1 MCVPGKQGLARGVG
15 GIQPGQEMQRRAES
29 WLKMDHLLSPLTV
42 NGGPEVSFLRAERE
56 VVRLPHFIF
65 LLLFRVSVVQVH
77 FKQSLLPQG
86 ILNHCFD
93 DIETFMA
100 KLQQTAEAA
109 TVLSQ
114 RKKKNKKKS
123 KKQSA
128 EGKVKPFLQREY
140 LQNLFRASVLSN
152 LFYFS
157 WSQTTCSPPRPGR
170 RQRRSLLTSSRSS
183 NTVSPCWWVS
193 SLVRIISCFI

>member
-1 MCVPGKQGLARGVG
+1 MCVPGGGGVWGAVG
-15 GIQPGQEMQRRAES
+15 GIQQSQETQQRAES

-56 VVRLPHFIF
+56 VVRLPLFTF
-65 LLLFRVSVVQVH
+65 LSLFRVWRSATR
-77 FKQSLLPQG
+77 STCPNLLPQG

-100 KLQQTAEAA
+100 RLQQTAEAA

-128 EGKVKPFLQREY
+128 EGNSSSVFKVNIQSSP
-140 LQNLFRASVLSN
+140 NCSV
-152 LFYFS
+152 
-157 WSQTTCSPPRPGR
+157 R
-170 RQRRSLLTSSRSS
+170 
-183 NTVSPCWWVS
+183 
-193 SLVRIISCFI
+193 